1 MIRALIL
8 ACMLLSDFAV
18 VPAFAQAPVQEPEL
32 RNPTIVVTGSRQ
44 KQAEAFVDQVRPG
57 GWASAKRGVPRWN
70 DELCISVIG
79 PTPKQG
85 QFIVD
90 RISERAIKLGL
101 EAGGPGC
108 DTNLLVIVTN
118 DPETLMPVI
127 AEKYRALFGF
137 AGNANVD
144 TSGSETSLSA
154 FLASKLPVRWRQV
167 IETVG
172 ADGMP
177 LEGDPTTNAFDNSRD
192 KDPRWK
198 NAFSNLPITRTES
211 TRLRSTVRRQLN
223 RVVVVVDTRQT
234 AGIGL
239 GPIADYLAFVTLADV
254 SPDADMASFPSIL
267 NLFNPQ
273 AERLSEMSDWDE
285 AFLSGLYT
293 AKLNSASGTMQYRE
307 IAGRVAEYGAGED

>member
-1 MIRALIL
+1 
-8 ACMLLSDFAV
+8 
-18 VPAFAQAPVQEPEL
+18 
-32 RNPTIVVTGSRQ
+32 
-44 KQAEAFVDQVRPG
+44 
-57 GWASAKRGVPRWN
+57 
-70 DELCISVIG
+70 
-79 PTPKQG
+79 
-85 QFIVD
+85 
-90 RISERAIKLGL
+90 
-101 EAGGPGC
+101 
-108 DTNLLVIVTN
+108 
-118 DPETLMPVI
+118 
-127 AEKYRALFGF
+127 
-137 AGNANVD
+137 
-144 TSGSETSLSA
+144 
-154 FLASKLPVRWRQV
+154 
-167 IETVG
+167 
-172 ADGMP
+172 MP